1 MKLTIETIHVRA
13 IYRSPSHLPIWEVI
27 DKAGIWEK
35 VGVEVTSFEF
45 CSSSATTEKALFAG
59 EIDFVS
65 GNHIS
70 PYALVAEGK
79 PIVSIASP
87 GNSVND
93 RLVSRKPVQSLAE
106 IEGGRLGDTAIRDSA
121 GGYHHP
127 RGNHMLYI
135 LRAGLELEDVEWV
148 KLAEDTH
155 ALRDV
160 LPGAFKAGEIDAAL
174 VTGNTDVYE
183 EAGLHVLPLE
193 PLPMINGPTITT
205 AMNVLR
211 ERPELGE
218 RLVKALVLG
227 IHYAKTHREETETML
242 AELKERVP
250 ASGGRYNSVTKL
262 ASKPYPDIR
271 GVANAYKL
279 CCMDAPKAE
288 ELSPMSLWDLHYLRD
303 LDDSGFIDE
312 LYEAEPVP
320 GS

>member
-1 MKLTIETIHVRA
+1 MSEPEPTRIRG
-13 IYRSPSHLPIWEVI
+13 IYRSPTHLPIWEVLEE
-27 DKAGIWEK
+27 AGIWRE
-35 VGVEVTSFEF
+35 VGIEVTSFEF
-45 CSSSATTEKALFAG
+45 CNSSATTEKALFAG

-93 RLVSRKPVQSLAE
+93 RLISRKPVRSLSE
-106 IEGGRLGDTAIRDSA
+106 IEGARIGDTAIRDAA

-135 LRAGLELEDVEWV
+135 MRAGLKLDDVEWV
-148 KLAEDTH
+148 PLAEDTH

-160 LPGAFKAGEIDAAL
+160 LPDAFEAGRIDAAL
-174 VTGNTDVYE
+174 VTGNTDAYE
-183 EAGLHVLPLE
+183 RAGLHVLPLE

-205 AMNVLR
+205 GMNVLR
-211 ERPELGE
+211 ERPGLGE
-218 RLVKALVLG
+218 RLVKAMVLG
-227 IHYAKTHREETETML
+227 IHFAKTQRTRTEAIL
-242 AELKERVP
+242 ADLKERIP
-250 ASGGRYNSVTKL
+250 ASGGRYASVTKL

-312 LYEAEPVP
+312 LYASETGP
-320 GS
+320 GR

>member
-1 MKLTIETIHVRA
+1 MSTPEPIRIRG
-13 IYRSPSHLPIWEVI
+13 IYRSPTHLPIWEVL
-27 DKAGIWEK
+27 DKAGIWQE
-35 VGVEVTSFEF
+35 VGIEVTSFEF
-45 CSSSATTEKALFAG
+45 NNSSATTEKALFSG

-135 LRAGLELEDVEWV
+135 LRAGLTLDDVEWV

-160 LPGAFKAGEIDAAL
+160 LPAAFKAGEIDAAL

-211 ERPELGE
+211 DRPGLGE
-218 RLVKALVLG
+218 RMVKAMVLG
-227 IHYAKTHREETETML
+227 IHYAKTHRAETEAIL
-242 AELKERVP
+242 ADLKERIP

-312 LYEAEPVP
+312 LYAAEPIP
-320 GS
+320 GD

>member
-1 MKLTIETIHVRA
+1 MSEPEPTRIRG
-13 IYRSPSHLPIWEVI
+13 IYRSPTHLPIWEVLEE
-27 DKAGIWEK
+27 AGIWRE
-35 VGVEVTSFEF
+35 VGIEVTSFEF
-45 CSSSATTEKALFAG
+45 CNSSATTEKALFAG

-93 RLVSRKPVQSLAE
+93 RLISRKPVRSLSE
-106 IEGGRLGDTAIRDSA
+106 IEGARIGDTAIRDAA

-135 LRAGLELEDVEWV
+135 MRAGLKLDDVEWV
-148 KLAEDTH
+148 PLAEDTH

-160 LPGAFKAGEIDAAL
+160 LPDAFEAGRIDAAL
-174 VTGNTDVYE
+174 VTGNTDAYE
-183 EAGLHVLPLE
+183 RAGLHVLPLE

-205 AMNVLR
+205 GMNVLR
-211 ERPELGE
+211 ERPGLGE
-218 RLVKALVLG
+218 RLVKAMVLG
-227 IHYAKTHREETETML
+227 IHFAKTQRTRTEAIL
-242 AELKERVP
+242 ADLKERIP
-250 ASGGRYNSVTKL
+250 ASGGRYASVTKL

-312 LYEAEPVP
+312 LYASEPGP
-320 GS
+320 GR